1 MKKIIIAAVSLN
13 DVIGIKGELPWKLPE
28 DFRHFKNTTL
38 GYPLIMGRK
47 TYESF
52 GKPLPGREHLV
63 ITRNKNY
70 KVDYE
75 QVKLF
80 PNFDDALKFAEEL
93 NTNKVFIIG
102 GGEIYKIG
110 MDYADE
116 MIISRVN
123 MNAEGDAFFPEI
135 DESIW
140 EITDRKKYDEF
151 EVNTYTRI

>member
-1 MKKIIIAAVSLN
+1 LKKIIIAAVSLN

>member
-63 ITRNKNY
+63 ITRNEEY
-70 KVDYE
+70 KVE
-75 QVKLF
+75 CEPVKLF
-80 PNFDDALKFAEEL
+80 SSFDEALKFAEEL
-93 NTNKVFIIG
+93 NSNKVFIIG

-110 MDYADE
+110 MEYADTL
-116 MIISRVN
+116 IISRVN
-123 MNAEGDAFFPEI
+123 MTVEGDAFFPKI
-135 DESIW
+135 NKDVW
-140 EITDRKKYDEF
+140 ELTDKIKYDKF